1 MTYAVGKGLNK
12 WVEFVIGLAEMFL
25 RVSCSIQEL
34 PPHGIQ
40 RQSTVQIARVSN
52 TLYPQCLPHHTLP
65 VRWFHSHNSGL
76 FQVDSV
82 PRSSSH
88 AWVEMPFL
96 LSCLLT
102 APLCSI
108 NLCFKFLFVSPT
120 YIFSQSRQDTSYTM
134 LLFNRS
140 GLGVFTRVS
149 FSRSVWWD
157 LKTALTPM
165 RLHTLWIRSD
175 SPWQYG
181 RD

>member
-65 VRWFHSHNSGL
+65 VRWFHSHNSDL

-82 PRSSSH
+82 VLIPRVGWNAVLIVLPSDRSFMFHQSLFQVSLRF
-88 AWVEMPFL
+88 ANIYLFTVE
-96 LSCLLT
+96 T
-102 APLCSI
+102 GY
-108 NLCFKFLFVSPT
+108 FVHYASLQ
-120 YIFSQSRQDTSYTM
+120 YI
-134 LLFNRS
+134 RS
-140 GLGVFTRVS
+140 GC
-149 FSRSVWWD
+149 
-157 LKTALTPM
+157 
-165 RLHTLWIRSD
+165 LHSCQLL
-175 SPWQYG
+175 P
-181 RD
+181 